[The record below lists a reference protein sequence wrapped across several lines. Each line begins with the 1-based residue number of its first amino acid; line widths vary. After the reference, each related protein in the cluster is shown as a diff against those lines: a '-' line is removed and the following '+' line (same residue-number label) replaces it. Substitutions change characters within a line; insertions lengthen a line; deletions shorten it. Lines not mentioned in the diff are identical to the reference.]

1 MVNEICLAFFDSSA
15 WSNMFT
21 LEADKVTYLEKVV
34 RPLIVYF
41 AMVLLLR
48 IFGKRELAQ
57 LNPIDFVLLLL
68 ISEAV
73 QNAIIGDDTSLSGG
87 VIGVATLLGIN
98 YLMAFIKFRV
108 SPIEKLIEGSP
119 KTLIE
124 EGKIKQDALRRE
136 MMTEDDLEVIAHE
149 EGLEKAEEIEKLI
162 LDPNGTFL
170 VEAKND
176 IKDARFKQ
184 EVLEKIDKLTKQISD
199 LQNALQKS

>member
-1 MVNEICLAFFDSSA
+1 MPVEVYLAFSDGSA

-21 LEADKVTYLEKVV
+21 LDADKVTYLEKIV

-48 IFGKRELAQ
+48 IFSKRELAQ

-87 VIGVATLLGIN
+87 VIGVATLLGVN

-108 SPIEKLIEGSP
+108 PRAEKLIEGSP
-119 KTLIE
+119 IILIE
-124 EGKIKQDALRRE
+124 NGKPKNDVLKSAML
-136 MMTEDDLEVIAHE
+136 TEDDLEVIAHE
-149 EGLEKAEEIEKLI
+149 EGLEKSDEIEKLT

-170 VEAKND
+170 VEVKND
-176 IKDARFKQ
+176 IKDARFKR
-184 EVLEKIDKLTKQISD
+184 EVLAKIDKLNEQITD